1 MPSQNDLTNLR
12 RLAQL
17 NALYSRQPAYW
28 SDIISP
34 IDSNC
39 NCPCPNPPPPQPPCP
54 PPIQPPCP
62 PPIQPHCPPPIQRPK
77 SPCHYNTYPNNPVIQ
92 YVPVLYGNDNIDMSC
107 GPNNTA
113 NNWNASNCY
122 SGYYG
127 FTGPQGIQGPT
138 GQQGLQGIPGPT
150 GTPGPTGPPGPSVN
164 SNSDSSSQT
173 FYIKAY
179 YLVNSGAPPNTENTP
194 VAYTTPI
201 LVDVVHNLP
210 PAFTVYFDDNTS
222 AIKDT
227 TGATPIVGGNIYIK
241 NTNISIG
248 KPYVFSSGS
257 EIQFA
262 STNSALN
269 PEGNANEINPFITW
283 HYNQTW
289 ANTVITDKVTVE
301 DFFKTGTNKS
311 ISPVVISTPHNSSN
325 YTLTSIASGTSS
337 LFPNNILNQAYNYN
351 SIPEGSINPVSL
363 NNPFNIINFDLTYPP
378 ALLNTELYN
387 ICVNTTGPNAT
398 LGTNE
403 TGGINTYLNLVNLHI
418 TFPSNIC

>member
-28 SDIISP
+28 TDINGPNDI
-34 IDSNC
+34 NC
-39 NCPCPNPPPPQPPCP
+39 NCPPTPPPPPSPAPCQTP
-54 PPIQPPCP
+54 GPY
-62 PPIQPHCPPPIQRPK
+62 
-77 SPCHYNTYPNNPVIQ
+77 SPQNTNNPVVQ
-92 YVPVLYGNDNIDMSC
+92 YVPVYYGGDNDCLPSSNNSNGYTGTC
-107 GPNNTA
+107 GPIVP
-113 NNWNASNCY
+113 CGPY
-122 SGYYG
+122 S
-127 FTGPQGIQGPT
+127 IQGPT
-138 GQQGLQGIPGPT
+138 GPQGIPGPT
-150 GTPGPTGPPGPSVN
+150 GPAGQSGN
-164 SNSDSSSQT
+164 NNSDNSSQS
-173 FYIKAY
+173 FLIKAY
-179 YLVNSGAPPNTENTP
+179 YLVNSGAPPNTEVEP

-210 PAFTVYFDDNTS
+210 PSFTVYFDDNTTP
-222 AIKDT
+222 ILDT
-227 TGATPIVGGNIYIK
+227 TGATPIIGGNIYIK
-241 NTNISIG
+241 NNNISIT
-248 KPYVFSSGS
+248 KPYTFSTGS

-262 STNSALN
+262 ATNSALN
-269 PEGNANEINPFITW
+269 LEGNANEINPFITW

-311 ISPVVISTPHNSSN
+311 ISPVVISLPHSSTN
-325 YTLTSIASGTSS
+325 YTLTSIASGSPC
-337 LFPNNILNQAYNYN
+337 LLLNNVLNQTYNYN

-378 ALLNTELYN
+378 PLLNTELYN
-387 ICVNTTGPNAT
+387 ICVNTTAPNAT

-403 TGGINTYLNLVNLHI
+403 TGGRKTYLNLVNLHI